1 MKTKREGQ
9 EGGRRRERQKGQGRE
24 GRGGERERRER
35 IDLASINFY
44 RILKSESLEQKEFLK
59 T

>member
-9 EGGRRRERQKGQGRE
+9 EGGRRREKQKGE
-24 GRGGERERRER
+24 GIEEVGEREER

-44 RILKSESLEQKEFLK
+44 RILKSESLEQKVS
-59 T
+59 